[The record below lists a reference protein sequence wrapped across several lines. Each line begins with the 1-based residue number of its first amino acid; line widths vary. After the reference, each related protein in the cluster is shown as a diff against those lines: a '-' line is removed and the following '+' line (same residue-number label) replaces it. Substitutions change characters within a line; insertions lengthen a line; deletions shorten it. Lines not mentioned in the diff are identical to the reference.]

1 MVLNNLFGE
10 HQTKPGTAVFLGGE
24 KRLEDF
30 ARMSR
35 FDPMSVIDDE
45 ELDAISASPHPKTKS
60 SPLRYASSALA
71 IRFEIT

>member
-10 HQTKPGTAVFLGGE
+10 RQTKPGTAVFLSE

-45 ELDAISASPHPKTKS
+45 ELDPISASPHPKTKS
-60 SPLRYASSALA
+60 SPLW
-71 IRFEIT
+71 